1 MARSLARSGAVGAA
15 LAALL
20 GCVGL
25 GGENTFASE
34 RGQLTATDAAALDAL
49 LSAAGRTPE
58 ALAVLSAEDWSR
70 SPEPAIVL
78 ADTRVTHLRL
88 RASALTTMSALAP
101 LDALREVDL
110 TGNAIARIE
119 GVGPALEVL
128 TLRNN
133 ALVGLSGL
141 DACSALRWLYVDDN
155 QITSL
160 AGLAALPA
168 LQDLSL
174 NGNQLTTIE
183 GIAGRD
189 SLTGLY
195 VERNRLT
202 SLDGVHDL
210 PRLSTIAAGNNAIT
224 RTDGLSNVPKLH
236 NRSLVGNPVDALAP
250 APTTPAPEA
259 SGDRV
264 AALPD
269 TGGALTTS
277 RSGIRTRGS
286 SGSSE
291 EGTITQLSGVAFL
304 ELSSHAFGASAP
316 RAFTLELTTTDV
328 PVQVYS
334 ASGDG
339 GFRVDHVAAGQTA
352 HIEGLLAEGGGVR
365 TYGVWIEAVGGAAS
379 GIRYHGRTPGR

>member
-1 MARSLARSGAVGAA
+1 MARSLARFGAVGAA
-15 LAALL
+15 LTALL

-25 GGENTFASE
+25 GGANTFASE
-34 RGQLTATDAAALDAL
+34 RNDVAASDAAALDAL
-49 LSAAGRTPE
+49 LAAAGRAPE
-58 ALAVLSAEDWSR
+58 DLAVLSASEWSR
-70 SPEPAIVL
+70 TPASAIVL
-78 ADTRVTHLRL
+78 VDTRVTHLRL
-88 RASALTTMSALAP
+88 RASALTTMAALAP

-128 TLRNN
+128 TLRTN

-168 LQDLSL
+168 LQDLSV

-189 SLTGLY
+189 LLTGLY

-210 PRLSTIAAGNNAIT
+210 PRLSTLAAGNNAIT
-224 RTDGLSNVPKLH
+224 RIDGLLNVPKLH

-250 APTTPAPEA
+250 DPAPAPEA

-269 TGGALTTS
+269 TGGTLTTS

-328 PVQVYS
+328 PVRVYS

-352 HIEGLLAEGGGVR
+352 HIEGRLAEGGGVR
-365 TYGVWIEAVGGAAS
+365 TYGVWVEAVGGAAS